1 MVKKIAFSTRIHSFT
16 VMLFRTD
23 WHLFTRFWASE
34 ISIAYGLLTSPT
46 FLTPVGVLNLK

>member
-23 WHLFTRFWASE
+23 WHLLTRFWVSE
-34 ISIAYGLLTSPT
+34 IAIACGLLTSPT
-46 FLTPVGVLNLK
+46 FLIPVGVVNLK